1 MRLVR
6 KRLMWNQWEVRHV
19 MSFKFRLSGKSTIC
33 VRFWDESESC
43 EKGFRSRSFL
53 VANHVGRPVQ

>member
-1 MRLVR
+1 
-6 KRLMWNQWEVRHV
+6 MWNQREVRHV
-19 MSFKFRLSGKSTIC
+19 MSFKFRLSEKSTTC
-33 VRFWDESESC
+33 ARFWDESESEDD